1 VLPAPSVGVGSTIAD
16 VRAVAVDG
24 RPTAVLGDGGVLL
37 GNTPLLWSHTEA
49 ARSLHQL
56 TRERIRHRC
65 GTAAYRAW
73 RIARYIRLRLSV

>member
-1 VLPAPSVGVGSTIAD
+1 MAARQRCSAMAGS
-16 VRAVAVDG
+16 
-24 RPTAVLGDGGVLL
+24 L

-56 TRERIRHRC
+56 TRERIRHRY

>member
-1 VLPAPSVGVGSTIAD
+1 MAGS
-16 VRAVAVDG
+16 
-24 RPTAVLGDGGVLL
+24 L

-56 TRERIRHRC
+56 TRERIRHRY